1 MAGPSMKAES
11 TRDLIIASAD
21 QLFYQ
26 QGYQHTSFSDIAGA
40 VQISRGNFYHHFKT
54 KDEILDAV
62 IDARL
67 ANVQAMLDEWD
78 AEWSAPLDRLKRF
91 SQMLVTNR
99 SKIMRSGCPIGTL
112 CTELGKLNHDA
123 HDRANEL
130 LSLFRGWLSMQF
142 DAMGCDAADMLAM
155 HLLSRTQGVAVLANA
170 YADERFIQRE
180 VEQIDAWLDAV
191 ASDATRVA
199 G

>member
-1 MAGPSMKAES
+1 MKAES

-54 KDEILDAV
+54 KDEILEAV

-67 ANVQAMLDEWD
+67 LNVQSMLDEWD

-91 SQMLVTNR
+91 AQMLVTNR

-130 LSLFRGWLSMQF
+130 LSLFRAWLTAQF
-142 DAMGCDAADMLAM
+142 DLLGCDAADMLAM

-170 YADERFIQRE
+170 YADEPFIQRE

-191 ASDATRVA
+191 AGEAACVA